1 MSSCKMN
8 QDNIFANLKKDVRS
22 LLISSKMGLN
32 PDQLRRDYNTMLGH
46 PLPLKLLGFR
56 NVMDM
61 VNNMPDVV
69 SVNFR
74 EDSGI
79 FLKAVSDESTRNI
92 EQLVAKQRTSNADK
106 RRKEKKFSSHRS
118 FYQPSS
124 VILPRRG
131 SAPLALP
138 PELRAKLRLLL
149 SQGPL
154 RLSELDNCFLQCFGY
169 PLRVHDYGFYS
180 NGEMLQVADDLVL
193 FQHSRF
199 GSILSLKDQ
208 MLPKPLLRTYCAQ
221 LSPGAG
227 KMVTPAA
234 NTRVPIPTKSQV
246 DVPSHV
252 PGNSAHSES
261 TNSICKLQVIENNQ
275 ESQPEPCQK
284 SLFHQHALKLED
296 EFRQQIVENGIAGT
310 VNHELKEKLLKVVSQ
325 RDCGL
330 SVHNLPEEYK
340 RLFGVDLP
348 LKENGFVSV
357 TELVDTLGDI
367 FHLQPAESDGR
378 HHWII
383 KNIQD
388 GGLSHSGQHDGINQP
403 HGCHLR
409 ESLWEGKV
417 EDDDHILSVDQV
429 KEPLTS
435 NHFMN
440 QERMSGMCPAVKVY
454 CSSTVPL
461 DALQG
466 QHLKQPTQ
474 YATRVLLQVRVE
486 QVESPGLFYIHFSE
500 SEETQAFEDMMVEMR
515 RCYSSPEIFDRYR
528 LPKQFVRQG
537 QVCCVSSKYMFFY
550 RGVIHQVFS
559 PTSVEV
565 YLVDIGNMITVN
577 TANLKFLKSSF
588 SAVPAQAVPSSLA
601 GIKPTNGDWTSEAT
615 ASFVKLCSNRTLVAA
630 LNCYTGD
637 VLQLYLC
644 DTHTDKDIYIHQI
657 LMSQGYGVACSPS
670 ASAALC
676 VQVTP
681 VSLYLGEGTF
691 DLPDVEEETTCSLQP
706 AEKLEQSSMAAL
718 KLEAEEL
725 PALEFIEDSGLSVD
739 IQNTSLT
746 RKEEEQALIV
756 TEASTLALPHAL
768 KMLEQH
774 QDCSFQGMFVK
785 QEPRL
790 GWGASLLPR
799 PVGLR
804 WK

>member
-388 GGLSHSGQHDGINQP
+388 GGLSHS
-403 HGCHLR
+403 
-409 ESLWEGKV
+409 
-417 EDDDHILSVDQV
+417 
-429 KEPLTS
+429 
-435 NHFMN
+435 
-440 QERMSGMCPAVKVY
+440 
-454 CSSTVPL
+454 

-774 QDCSFQGMFVK
+774 QDCSFQDEENANKPPVGKHSMAGMKNNFLLTGMFVK